1 MDPAYVVKYAE
12 LYRRHWWWRSR
23 EKLTLKWLEQLKPE
37 SGFGLILDVGS
48 GSGLFLEAL
57 SRFGQPEG
65 VEADGAWA
73 KHPTPGAG
81 RVHYRPFD
89 ATFRPNR
96 RYGLILMLDVIE
108 HMDDEV
114 GALGHALELLE
125 DDGLLVV
132 TVPAFNCLWTRHDE
146 LNRHVP
152 RYTKRSLHEAFE
164 KAGGRVRTMHY
175 FFHWLFVAKLLT
187 RLKEALIPAPAKLPG
202 IPPRW
207 LNSLL
212 VYGST
217 AEFSLSRSLPI
228 PFGASLVAIAR
239 KCPIKVTGYVT
250 DRSA

>member
-89 ATFRPNR
+89 ARFRPNR
-96 RYGLILMLDVIE
+96 RYG
-108 HMDDEV
+108 
-114 GALGHALELLE
+114 
-125 DDGLLVV
+125 
-132 TVPAFNCLWTRHDE
+132 
-146 LNRHVP
+146 
-152 RYTKRSLHEAFE
+152 
-164 KAGGRVRTMHY
+164 VR
-175 FFHWLFVAKLLT
+175 F
-187 RLKEALIPAPAKLPG
+187 
-202 IPPRW
+202 
-207 LNSLL
+207 
-212 VYGST
+212 
-217 AEFSLSRSLPI
+217 
-228 PFGASLVAIAR
+228 
-239 KCPIKVTGYVT
+239 
-250 DRSA
+250 

>member
-96 RYGLILMLDVIE
+96 RYGSRSSFGTIRGPSLSPPLTIRVMGSQRAANL
-108 HMDDEV
+108 HMDQQ
-114 GALGHALELLE
+114 
-125 DDGLLVV
+125 
-132 TVPAFNCLWTRHDE
+132 
-146 LNRHVP
+146 
-152 RYTKRSLHEAFE
+152 
-164 KAGGRVRTMHY
+164 
-175 FFHWLFVAKLLT
+175 
-187 RLKEALIPAPAKLPG
+187 
-202 IPPRW
+202 PPPEI
-207 LNSLL
+207 L
-212 VYGST
+212 
-217 AEFSLSRSLPI
+217 
-228 PFGASLVAIAR
+228 
-239 KCPIKVTGYVT
+239 
-250 DRSA
+250 

>member
-96 RYGLILMLDVIE
+96 RYGVNFLDA
-108 HMDDEV
+108 HSSA
-114 GALGHALELLE
+114 GK
-125 DDGLLVV
+125 
-132 TVPAFNCLWTRHDE
+132 RE
-146 LNRHVP
+146 LNPLLSNSQGRFSARKAALIKSAVGGGFFAVQWWMARKNRDADYYRTFTIANSAMTAGLGTVAVHNYGVP
-152 RYTKRSLHEAFE
+152 RAEAD
-164 KAGGRVRTMHY
+164 
-175 FFHWLFVAKLLT
+175 LT
-187 RLKEALIPAPAKLPG
+187 STTGQYLQRLPQ
-202 IPPRW
+202 
-207 LNSLL
+207 
-212 VYGST
+212 
-217 AEFSLSRSLPI
+217 
-228 PFGASLVAIAR
+228 
-239 KCPIKVTGYVT
+239 
-250 DRSA
+250 